1 MPEVKKREQEKLNC
15 YRAIGT
21 KREKWEAREGR
32 LTKELDSLWEV
43 DLLVTIQS
51 CMNS

>member
-1 MPEVKKREQEKLNC
+1 MRARSEKEREHEKLNC
-15 YRAIGT
+15 YRVIGT

-43 DLLVTIQS
+43 ESLQRS
-51 CMNS
+51 AFW